1 VITWIHHPAAI
12 PDWLANTTQ
21 KRAKNRLL
29 CRGGVMGGSLFVA
42 HVTGGAVVPDTV
54 GSDEYCEEALIYPAG
69 RNT

>member
-1 VITWIHHPAAI
+1 
-12 PDWLANTTQ
+12 
-21 KRAKNRLL
+21 
-29 CRGGVMGGSLFVA
+29 MGGSLFVA